1 MEMESA
7 QNTGS
12 TTQPSASVPT
22 NNQVV
27 YYRHSGFVPRLLAT
41 VIDGI
46 IILAVAFI
54 LNLLFQMVTGQPS
67 GNKESSI
74 FNLLATLITV
84 AYEITFLTL
93 YGATLGKMVLHL
105 KVVNTNYQKLSF
117 IQILKRETIGK
128 ILSGLAFNLGYLWVL
143 VDEKKQAWH
152 DKIAKTYVVHT
163 EPITQAEYMKEQD
176 VKHNRLPL
184 VLIFAGALEATF
196 MLIMSLTVLSK
207 LSSLYNELGNNYNTT
222 PTYLILGVGLLSSL
236 TQAIYGFVLWSEQ
249 RGSGAIKNQHKTVGK
264 ILLIVGTILF
274 TILIPILI
282 MSIILPIYNLTSQF

>member
-1 MEMESA
+1 MESI

-12 TTQPSASVPT
+12 TTQSLQPAST
-22 NNQVV
+22 NNQTV
-27 YYRHSGFVPRLLAT
+27 YYKHSGFAPRLLAT

-67 GNKESSI
+67 DNKESSI

-163 EPITQAEYMKEQD
+163 EPISQEEHVKEQE
-176 VKHNRLPL
+176 VKHSKLPL
-184 VLIFAGALEATF
+184 VLLFAGALEAVF
-196 MLIMSLTVLSK
+196 MLIMSLTVLPK
-207 LSSLYNELGNNYNTT
+207 LTSLYSELGSSYNVSL
-222 PTYLILGVGLLSSL
+222 PYLLLGVGLLSSL
-236 TQAIYGFVLWSEQ
+236 AQAIYGFVLWSEQ
-249 RGSGAIKNQHKTVGK
+249 RSSGTIKKQHRTIGKT
-264 ILLIVGTILF
+264 LLIVGAVLF
-274 TILIPILI
+274 TILTPLLI

>member
-1 MEMESA
+1 MEMENVKNPTEIA
-7 QNTGS
+7 
-12 TTQPSASVPT
+12 QPSTSVPANT
-22 NNQVV
+22 QVN
-27 YYRHSGFVPRLLAT
+27 YYKHSGFAPRLLAAI
-41 VIDGI
+41 IDGI

-67 GNKESSI
+67 DNKESSI

-128 ILSGLAFNLGYLWVL
+128 ILSGLALNLGYLWVL
-143 VDEKKQAWH
+143 IDEKKQAWH

-163 EPITQAEYMKEQD
+163 EPISQEEHAKEQE
-176 VKHNRLPL
+176 VKHSKLPL
-184 VLIFAGALEATF
+184 VLLFVGALEAAF
-196 MLIMSLTVLSK
+196 MLIMSLTVLPK
-207 LSSLYNELGNNYNTT
+207 LTSLYSELGSSYNVAL
-222 PTYLILGVGLLSSL
+222 PYLFLGVGLLSSL
-236 TQAIYGFVLWSEQ
+236 AQAIYGFVLWNEQ
-249 RGSGAIKNQHKTVGK
+249 RSSGTIKNQHRTIGKT
-264 ILLIVGTILF
+264 LLIVGAVLF
-274 TILIPILI
+274 TILTPLLV